1 MPRRENGNRFRWPR
15 PAHTGALSGGFQRE
29 PPGSENAGPKSET
42 AARQGVSGGSKGL
55 ERRISE
61 RTTMLPRLLHLT
73 LWLATLGLI
82 LALAYALE
90 KWSTR

>member
-1 MPRRENGNRFRWPR
+1 
-15 PAHTGALSGGFQRE
+15 
-29 PPGSENAGPKSET
+29 
-42 AARQGVSGGSKGL
+42 
-55 ERRISE
+55 
-61 RTTMLPRLLHLT
+61 MLPRLLHLT